1 MNHDR
6 TGGITHDLGFK
17 FGNAAALEWRP
28 LAGTGWVTAL
38 AVNADDQIV
47 MGAVTLGVVVDP
59 TAGTVGIGDVD
70 GGAVVIEVE
79 ADGDVQIGDQTGDLV
94 IDIDDAGNLGFF
106 ATTPAVGQQTLTASG
121 DAARLTEVIGALE
134 NLGLVVDSTTPGASS
149 GTPFTVTT
157 VTEGV
162 AVELAMTVDLPAAP
176 SEGDECAV
184 GMVVDAVVA
193 RQGTAVEAY
202 SVTFWAAFVFTYSSS
217 AWTCSATGALG
228 RTFTMGAPDAYPSGS
243 VFSVSYGSSLPEA
256 RTTAPLEFT
265 TTDDTDGPFI
275 VKGTYRQIERI
286 EFEAPS

>member
-6 TGGITHDLGFK
+6 SGGITHDLGFK
-17 FGNAAALEWRP
+17 FSNTASLVWRP

-106 ATTPAVGQQTLTASG
+106 ATTPAVGQQTLTATG
-121 DAARLTEVIGALE
+121 DAERLTEVIGALE
-134 NLGLVVDSTTPGASS
+134 NLGLIVDSTTPGAST

-162 AVELAMTVDLPAAP
+162 PVELAIPVTLPAAP
-176 SEGDECAV
+176 SEGDVLRV
-184 GMVVDAVVA
+184 GYALEFVA
-193 RQGTAVEAY
+193 SASPTGSVGAGNIYVWGT
-202 SVTFWAAFVFTYSSS
+202 FVYASS
-217 AWTCSATGALG
+217 AWVLDDSAMH
-228 RTFTMGAPDAYPSGS
+228 RSPTFDGSNHFYQPPSDELAI
-243 VFSVSYGSSLPEA
+243 VVSGPPEA
-256 RTTAPLEFT
+256 RTSLPVMFT
-265 TTDDTDGPFI
+265 TIDDTYGLFTI
-275 VKGTYRQIERI
+275 KGTYREIAS
-286 EFEAPS
+286 FEL

>member
-28 LAGTGWVTAL
+28 LSGTGWVTAL

-47 MGAVTLGVVVDP
+47 LGAVTLGVVVDP

-106 ATTPAVGQQTLTASG
+106 GTTPAVAQQTLTASG
-121 DAARLTEVIGALE
+121 DANRLTAVLGALD
-134 NLGLVVDSTTPGASS
+134 NLGLIVDSTTPGAST

-162 AVELAMTVDLPAAP
+162 AVELAIPVTLPAAP
-176 SEGDECAV
+176 SEGDVLRV
-184 GMVVDAVVA
+184 GYALEFVA
-193 RQGTAVEAY
+193 SASPTG
-202 SVTFWAAFVFTYSSS
+202 SVGAGNIYVWGEFVYESS
-217 AWTCSATGALG
+217 AWVLAASAMH
-228 RTFTMGAPDAYPSGS
+228 RSPTFDGSNHFYQPPSDELAI
-243 VFSVSYGSSLPEA
+243 VVSGLPEA
-256 RTTAPLEFT
+256 RTSLPVMFT
-265 TTDDTDGPFI
+265 TIDDTYGLFTI
-275 VKGTYRQIERI
+275 KGTYREIAS
-286 EFEAPS
+286 FEL

>member
-6 TGGITHDLGFK
+6 SGGITHDLGFK

-70 GGAVVIEVE
+70 GGAVVVEVD

-121 DAARLTEVIGALE
+121 DAARLTAVLGALD
-134 NLGLVVDSTTPGASS
+134 NLGLIVDETTPGASA
-149 GTPFTVTT
+149 GTEFTVTT
-157 VTEGV
+157 VTESV
-162 AVELAMTVDLPAAP
+162 PVELAMTVDLPSAP
-176 SEGDECAV
+176 SEGDV
-184 GMVVDAVVA
+184 SVVAMLAEAVVA
-193 RQGTAVEAY
+193 RNGGASPEGY
-202 SVTFWAAFVFTYSSS
+202 SISFWASFSFTYSSS
-217 AWTCSATGALG
+217 AWTCDGGSHIGHPLATSGY
-228 RTFTMGAPDAYPSGS
+228 YPSAS
-243 VFSVSYGSSLPEA
+243 WSLQYGSSLPEV
-256 RTTAPLEFT
+256 RTTASLEFT
-265 TTDDTDGPFI
+265 TTDDTDGLFV
-275 VKGTYRQIERI
+275 VKGTYRQIARVD
-286 EFEAPS
+286 FEATS

>member
-17 FGNAAALEWRP
+17 FGNTAALEWRP

-106 ATTPAVGQQTLTASG
+106 GTTPTVAQQTLTATG
-121 DAARLTEVIGALE
+121 DANRLTAVLGALD
-134 NLGLVVDSTTPGASS
+134 NLGLIVDSTTPGAST

-162 AVELAMTVDLPAAP
+162 AVELAIPVTLPAAP
-176 SEGDECAV
+176 SEGDVLRV
-184 GMVVDAVVA
+184 GYALEFVA
-193 RQGTAVEAY
+193 SASPTG
-202 SVTFWAAFVFTYSSS
+202 SVGAGNIYVWGEFVYASS
-217 AWTCSATGALG
+217 AWVLAGSAMH
-228 RTFTMGAPDAYPSGS
+228 RSPTFDGSNHFIYPPSDELAI
-243 VFSVSYGSSLPEA
+243 VVSEPPEA
-256 RTTAPLEFT
+256 RTSLPVLFT
-265 TTDDTDGPFI
+265 TIDDTWGLFTI
-275 VKGTYRQIERI
+275 KGTYREIAS
-286 EFEAPS
+286 FEL